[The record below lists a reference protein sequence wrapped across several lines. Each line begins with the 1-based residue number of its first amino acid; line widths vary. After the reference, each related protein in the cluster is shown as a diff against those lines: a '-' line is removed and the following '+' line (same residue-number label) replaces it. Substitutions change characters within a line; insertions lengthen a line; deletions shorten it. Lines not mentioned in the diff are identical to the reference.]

1 MSDLIEVNDGNF
13 EEQILKADKVA
24 VVDFSAEWCPPCKI
38 LDPIIKEVAAAVGD
52 RAVVAHLDVDESR
65 LTSQKYG
72 VLSVPTMV
80 FFKDGQEQARLVGI
94 NQKDA
99 IIAKIDEL
107 NE

>member
-24 VVDFSAEWCPPCKI
+24 VVDFSAECCPPCKI
-38 LDPIIKEVAAAVGD
+38 LDPIIKEVAAAIGD
-52 RAVVAHLDVDESR
+52 RAVVAHIDVDESR

-72 VLSVPTMV
+72 VLSVPTKV
-80 FFKDGQEQARLVGI
+80 FFKDGQEQARLVGV
-94 NQKDA
+94 NQKDT

>member
-13 EEQILKADKVA
+13 EEQVLKADKVA

-80 FFKDGQEQARLVGI
+80 FFKDGQEQARLVGV

>member
-1 MSDLIEVNDGNF
+1 MSDVIEVNDGNF
-13 EEQILKADKVA
+13 EEQVLKADKVA

-38 LDPIIKEVAAAVGD
+38 LDPIIKEVAAAIGD

-80 FFKDGQEQARLVGI
+80 FFKDGQEQARLVGV